1 MQIGIEVKKFDRQDK
16 DGIRLPT
23 RNDFIIWILFQIYIL
38 KYGHHTDNLLSF
50 FGQARFVKNQS
61 PTRING

>member
-23 RNDFIIWILFQIYIL
+23 FNDFIIWILF
-38 KYGHHTDNLLSF
+38 
-50 FGQARFVKNQS
+50 
-61 PTRING
+61 